1 MHSAPPPCEYTHDMS
16 NTNEQRPSQDRTQ
29 QETGSAQ
36 GAAKSFDQR
45 VEKLTQWNVVLIND
59 QDHSYNYVTSMLRE
73 VFKLPAARA
82 VEVASRLDRQ
92 GRAVCCT
99 SHKEHAEFKRE
110 QVLGFGRDTLVDR
123 SSGSMNAVLERC
135 E

>member
-1 MHSAPPPCEYTHDMS
+1 MHFSASGGEYIPDMS
-16 NTNEQRPSQDRTQ
+16 NTNEQRPSPDSTQ
-29 QETGSAQ
+29 PTASSPAT
-36 GAAKSFDQR
+36 AKTFDKK
-45 VEKLTQWNVVLIND
+45 VERLQQWNVVLMKD

-73 VFKLPAARA
+73 VFRLPAAKA
-82 VEVASRLDRQ
+82 VEVASKLDRQ

-110 QVLGFGRDTLVDR
+110 QILGFGRDTLVDR
-123 SSGSMNAVLERC
+123 SSGSMNAVIEPT

>member
-16 NTNEQRPSQDRTQ
+16 NTNEQRPSPDSTQ
-29 QETGSAQ
+29 PAPHAS
-36 GAAKSFDQR
+36 AKSFDKK
-45 VEKLTQWNVVLIND
+45 VEQLQQWNVVLMKD

>member
-1 MHSAPPPCEYTHDMS
+1 MHSRASAREYSPDMS
-16 NTNEQRPSQDRTQ
+16 NNNEQRPSPDSTPAPASLPA
-29 QETGSAQ
+29 T
-36 GAAKSFDQR
+36 AKSNDKK
-45 VEKLTQWNVVLIND
+45 VEQLQQWNVVLMKD

-73 VFKLPAARA
+73 IFKLNAAKA

-110 QVLGFGRDTLVDR
+110 QILGFGRDTLVDR
-123 SSGSMNAVLERC
+123 SSGSMNAVLEPVTL
-135 E
+135 